1 MGYDIPKGTNIYI
14 NAVAISQDPKNW
26 DNPREFRPERFE
38 NINLNYN
45 GTYFEFIP
53 FGAGRRQC
61 PGIQFGSSVMEMAL
75 TNFLYHFDWMLP
87 DNANS
92 LSLDM
97 SEKFGFTVRRRTD
110 LLLKAIPHVCSKATH
125 I

>member
-45 GTYFEFIP
+45 GTYFEFNP

-75 TNFLYHFDWMLP
+75 TNFLYHFNWRLP
-87 DNANS
+87 DGSS
-92 LSLDM
+92 LVSFDM
-97 SEKFGFTVRRRTD
+97 SEKFGLAVSRRYD
-110 LLLKAIPHVCSKATH
+110 LQLRAIPHVWSKTSK
-125 I
+125 